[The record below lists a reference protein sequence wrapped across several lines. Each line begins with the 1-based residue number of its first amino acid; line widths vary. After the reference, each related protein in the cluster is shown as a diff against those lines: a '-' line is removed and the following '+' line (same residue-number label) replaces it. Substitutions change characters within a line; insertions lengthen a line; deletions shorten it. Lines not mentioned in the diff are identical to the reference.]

1 MIRNVDVRDDFIG
14 VFETDIHCMQFIEYH
29 KKAEQDQ
36 TLCNYR
42 VYPGKRMR
50 LKKK

>member
-36 TLCNYR
+36 TLIR
-42 VYPGKRMR
+42 R
-50 LKKK
+50 